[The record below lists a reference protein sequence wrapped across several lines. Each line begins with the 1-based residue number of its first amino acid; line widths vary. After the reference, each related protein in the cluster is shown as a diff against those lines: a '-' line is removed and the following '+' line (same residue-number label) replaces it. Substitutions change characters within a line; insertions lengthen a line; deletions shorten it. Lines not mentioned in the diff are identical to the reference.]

1 MLSVAPSRSGPC
13 KAGDLS
19 GDDDNDVND
28 VGMGLMRRRVL
39 LLSQR
44 LV

>member
-1 MLSVAPSRSGPC
+1 MLSVAPSNRSGPC

-19 GDDDNDVND
+19 GDDDDVND
-28 VGMGLMRRRVL
+28 VGMRLMRRRVL